1 MLFSS
6 LFSIVIELIT
16 LWSKEMIMTQRL
28 LQGHHVLINGALPN
42 WFSQEKFPIQE
53 QKLLF

>member
-1 MLFSS
+1 
-6 LFSIVIELIT
+6 
-16 LWSKEMIMTQRL
+16 MTQRL
-28 LQGHHVLINGALPN
+28 LQGHHVLINGADKSTLPN